1 MKKITCIVC
10 PKGCEMTVNQQNG
23 KIIVTGN
30 SCKRGEKF
38 AVDEMLH
45 PTRTLQSTVKTIYK
59 QMPRISVKT
68 NNVIPKDKIF
78 KVMNE
83 IAKVN
88 VKNKLKNGDVI
99 IKDVL
104 NLGVDVI
111 STVDMNLYIN

>member
-1 MKKITCIVC
+1 MKMITCIVC
-10 PKGCEMTVNQQNG
+10 PKGCEMTVNQKDG

-38 AVDEMLH
+38 AADEMLH

-59 QMPRISVKT
+59 EMPRISVKT

-78 KVMNE
+78 KVMSE

-88 VKNKLKNGDVI
+88 VVNKVKNGEI
-99 IKDVL
+99 IIENVL
-104 NLGVDVI
+104 NLGVNII
-111 STVDMNLYIN
+111 STVDMSLYIN